1 MPFFSR
7 FLQVGLEKMERPE
20 ATAGQE
26 DEESHDASVRLS
38 HVILI
43 ICRPIENFRSTDY
56 VLTQDKSFKKYAKA
70 YADDQDLFF
79 ME

>member
-1 MPFFSR
+1 
-7 FLQVGLEKMERPE
+7 MERTE

-43 ICRPIENFRSTDY
+43 SVGRSRISAAPT
-56 VLTQDKSFKKYAKA
+56 TC
-70 YADDQDLFF
+70 
-79 ME
+79 